1 MSNRDL
7 VEAFFLQERS
17 RRKRFTLVIWSV
29 VILTDICLL
38 LAYVEGVGVVRML
51 QFLVVPVVVCFVLL
65 WTSLHRDKTLQQR
78 LGVLLDG
85 IEFGWEELNGLDLN
99 PREADDLHQAF
110 AVTTG
115 GRVSMNA
122 SYLRTRGTDEKGP
135 AFDKN
140 EAQVDANTVRVDPS
154 VHEGDYEGLEDE
166 LRISEQLVA
175 EANQHYAQEA
185 QRQWDIAEQRD
196 MDMVEAGVERL
207 GDLVASGWFE
217 QNPEDGA
224 LSALMETVEDGEKA

>member
-1 MSNRDL
+1 M
-7 VEAFFLQERS
+7 
-17 RRKRFTLVIWSV
+17 
-29 VILTDICLL
+29 
-38 LAYVEGVGVVRML
+38 
-51 QFLVVPVVVCFVLL
+51 
-65 WTSLHRDKTLQQR
+65 
-78 LGVLLDG
+78 
-85 IEFGWEELNGLDLN
+85 
-99 PREADDLHQAF
+99 
-110 AVTTG
+110 
-115 GRVSMNA
+115 
-122 SYLRTRGTDEKGP
+122 
-135 AFDKN
+135 
-140 EAQVDANTVRVDPS
+140 
-154 VHEGDYEGLEDE
+154 HEGDYEGLEDE